1 MITLCGVRL
10 ARAPEELVDIVIKG
24 ERIASITP
32 HGSAGLPLRE
42 NASFPPHG
50 STSLRPRGRHELAAG
65 GGLGTIDG
73 NTVIEGRGRLAMA
86 GFIDAHVHGEAA
98 ILDDDVQLALLRQG
112 ITLVILGQDGVSFA
126 PTQNSADT
134 FAWAT
139 NYFTAI
145 NGKHPNFS
153 GGSVTELL
161 ATYSN
166 LPINVAYLAPHGTIR
181 HAIMGGDKRAATP
194 DEIDQMVELLAGALA
209 DGARGLST
217 GLEYAPSS
225 YASRDEL
232 VALLQVVAE
241 AGLPHVS
248 HMRGYE
254 ERAAV
259 GLAELVDLALA
270 TGVKTHIS
278 HYHGPGAELV
288 DLVED
293 ARMRGVDLTF
303 DSYPYLRG
311 CSILSMLTMPEWIS
325 VAEPDRAVDMLQDS
339 KVRARLLTEH
349 FPALEEMWSRVTLAA
364 VSGRHV
370 DTEGRKLV
378 DVAREWGITPAETAL
393 ELLISTR
400 LAVGCVFAQPPT
412 NSAES
417 VAMLL
422 RHPSHMGG
430 SDAIYAGGHPHPRGW
445 GAFAKFLADHVRTA
459 GDWTWKEAEHH
470 LATAASNRFSLER
483 GQLAVGAIADIA
495 LIDPDNVTDRATYA
509 DPRQLAVGIDDV
521 LIAGQ
526 QVLQDGQLTKCRPGR
541 PL

>member
-1 MITLCGVRL
+1 MITLRGVRL
-10 ARAPEELVDIVIKG
+10 ARAPEDLVDIAIEG
-24 ERIASITP
+24 ERIAGITPCESASFTP
-32 HGSAGLPLRE
+32 HGSVSLTPRE
-42 NASFPPHG
+42 SASFTPHG
-50 STSLRPRGRHELAAG
+50 RPEPAAPGGR
-65 GGLGTIDG
+65 GTIDG

-98 ILDDDVQLALLRQG
+98 IFDDDVQLALLRQG
-112 ITLVILGQDGVSFA
+112 ITSIILGQDGVSFA

-145 NGKHPNFS
+145 NGEHPNFL

-181 HAIMGGDKRAATP
+181 HAVMGGDKRAATP
-194 DEIDQMVELLAGALA
+194 GEIDQMVELLAGALA

-217 GLEYAPSS
+217 GLEYAPSR
-225 YASRDEL
+225 YAARDEL
-232 VALLQVVAE
+232 VALLKVVAE
-241 AGLPHVS
+241 AGFPHVS

-254 ERAAV
+254 EKAAAGV
-259 GLAELVDLALA
+259 AELVDLALA

-288 DLVED
+288 HLVED
-293 ARMRGVDLTF
+293 AHMRGLDLTF

-311 CSILSMLTMPEWIS
+311 CSILSMLTMPEWIP
-325 VAEPDRAVDMLQDS
+325 VAEPDHAVDMLRDS
-339 KVRARLLTEH
+339 KVRARLFTEH

-364 VSGRHV
+364 VPGRHAQ
-370 DTEGRKLV
+370 TEGRKLV
-378 DVAREWGITPAETAL
+378 DVARAWGMTPSETAL

-445 GAFAKFLADHVRTA
+445 GAFAKFLADHVRAA
-459 GDWTWKEAEHH
+459 GDWTWQEAEHH
-470 LATAASNRFSLER
+470 LGTAAGNRFNLER
-483 GQLAVGAIADIA
+483 GQLEFCAIADIA

-509 DPRQLAVGIDDV
+509 DPRQPAVGIDDV
-521 LIAGQ
+521 FIAGQ